1 LLHLIHHGQCAG
13 FGADDEPTASPGD
26 VLFDGEQRV
35 AEVLTELLGWFLLA
49 LVDLPLGTRAKR
61 GTAAPLRAS
70 EESRNGAVAV
80 NLIRA
85 F

>member
-35 AEVLTELLGWFLLA
+35 AEVLTELFGMVSSCACGLA
-49 LVDLPLGTRAKR
+49 FRNTRKTGHGR
-61 GTAAPLRAS
+61 AP
-70 EESRNGAVAV
+70 SR
-80 NLIRA
+80 